1 MEGGWGRGVKQGV
14 LWRGVNSELRYHCR
28 YVPSLSFA
36 LCLRECE
43 NKNMKTNEPKIEEK

>member
-1 MEGGWGRGVKQGV
+1 MGEGGQTRCII